1 MTMLRGMTAVLFFV
15 LAGCSGGGASAPVCT
30 VPDRAPQIVNQVRP
44 DIPAMALQQGIF
56 GDVVVSVT
64 VDGSGAVTSAI
75 IRSSPSAI
83 LNSAALSA
91 ARASTYQAGLQNC
104 KAGGSL
110 DVRVQFDASSTSVTV
125 GF

>member
-1 MTMLRGMTAVLFFV
+1 MTMLRGMTAVLFLL

-44 DIPAMALQQGIF
+44 DVPAMAQQQGIF
-56 GDVVVSVT
+56 GDVVVRVT
-64 VDGSGAVTSAI
+64 LDASGAVAAASI
-75 IRSSPSAI
+75 WSSPSAI

-104 KAGGSL
+104 KAGGTL
-110 DVRVQFDASSTSVTV
+110 DVRVQFDASSTSVSV